1 VGSAHRAERPPLSA
15 AGGGASGRTAEGAGG
30 GADGGGA
37 GAECEGLGID
47 VSVVVP
53 NLDSPW
59 IGRTLDAL
67 AAQGAPGPA
76 VEVIVAGRDE
86 PGLVPRDGGVRYVET
101 SERRPSPAAARNLG
115 VGAARGGRLLFTDA
129 DCAPRDGW
137 LRRLAAAL
145 DDSPVAGG
153 AVTFPRT
160 GSVWALADNVA
171 SFHELLAD
179 RPAEESTAGP
189 LGSLNLACTRD
200 AWERVG
206 PFDEGLVTSEDLD
219 WVLRARAA
227 GLATAFVPRAVVEH
241 APVRTSREALVAHAA
256 WYGRNVHDFRRR
268 HPGVIGTGPTWASR
282 GRLELA
288 ASLKAVTS
296 ALAIYARHPFLRDAR
311 RALPGVVVF
320 KRAWYRA
327 VLETW
332 PREAR

>member
-1 VGSAHRAERPPLSA
+1 VGPADRAELAPLS
-15 AGGGASGRTAEGAGG
+15 GP
-30 GADGGGA
+30 
-37 GAECEGLGID
+37 EGLGID
-47 VSVVVP
+47 LSVVVP

-59 IGRTLDAL
+59 IGRTLAAL

-86 PGLVPRDGGVRYVET
+86 PGLVPRDGSVRLVE
-101 SERRPSPAAARNLG
+101 SPDRRPSPAAARNLG
-115 VGAARGGRLLFTDA
+115 VRVARGGRFVFTDA
-129 DCAPRDGW
+129 DCAPRESW

-145 DDSPVAGG
+145 DRSPVAGG

-171 SFHELLAD
+171 SFHELLVD

-189 LGSLNLACTRD
+189 LGSLNLACTRE

-206 PFDEGLVTSEDLD
+206 PFDEGLTTSEDLD

-241 APVRTSREALVAHAA
+241 AAVRDSRESLLAHAA

-268 HPGVIGTGPTWASR
+268 HPAAIGTGPTWTSR
-282 GRLELA
+282 SRLSWA
-288 ASLKAVTS
+288 APLKSVTS
-296 ALAIYARHPFLRDAR
+296 ALAIYARHRVLRDAL
-311 RALPGVVVF
+311 RALPGVIAF

-332 PREAR
+332 PREVR